1 MKIYQKIYVTRNFS
15 DMHNPFDGDVFGKV
29 IRELKKYNDFAY
41 KELNEN
47 YETSLSPFNHIF
59 EGKMRHYK
67 AKRKY
72 GTIS

>member
-1 MKIYQKIYVTRNFS
+1 MLDIERYVI
-15 DMHNPFDGDVFGKV
+15 FDD
-29 IRELKKYNDFAY
+29 NDNQRLIHDLSSIV
-41 KELNEN
+41 ELNEN